1 MNLIT
6 DRWIPVIR
14 QNGLHDLIVPWQIAE
29 TENPVVEIN
38 APRPD
43 FQGALYQFLIGL
55 LQTGFAPEDEEQWL
69 EYWDEAP
76 DSNELQARFSQLAP
90 AFELISD
97 DGPAFLQDLALPDG
111 EAKPIAA
118 LLIEAP
124 GGKTLKDN
132 LDHFIKRGLAN
143 QLCPSCAASAL
154 FTLQTNAP
162 SGGVGH
168 RVGLRGGGPLT
179 TLVLPKAT
187 QTALWQ
193 KLWLNVFNQEDLQP
207 LDNLEAAVM
216 PWLGKTRTS
225 EKGQITTPA
234 DVHPLHAYW
243 GMPRR
248 IRLSETPEP
257 GVCDLCGCHAE
268 SLFREYRTKNYGTNY
283 DGAWQHPLTPYR
295 HDPKKVNPPLSL
307 KGQQGGLGYRHW
319 LGLALQDDSN
329 GDKAA
334 QIVRHYNQ
342 ERGRMLADRGGA
354 ALWCFGYDMDNM
366 KARCWYEARFPV
378 FYLSVQQ
385 QHQLIGWAGELID
398 AARETVKIL
407 RSEVKI
413 AWFRRPEDAKG
424 DMSQIDTQFWQ
435 ASEAEFFR
443 LLDRLATLSAGGGM
457 APAEIY
463 ADWFAVL
470 KSKMTGVFE
479 VATLSSTP
487 EDLDLK
493 RIIKARKSMLDRFRN
508 NKIIKEL
515 KAKAQ
520 SEEVAK

>member
-1 MNLIT
+1 
-6 DRWIPVIR
+6 
-14 QNGLHDLIVPWQIAE
+14 
-29 TENPVVEIN
+29 
-38 APRPD
+38 
-43 FQGALYQFLIGL
+43 
-55 LQTGFAPEDEEQWL
+55 
-69 EYWDEAP
+69 
-76 DSNELQARFSQLAP
+76 
-90 AFELISD
+90 
-97 DGPAFLQDLALPDG
+97 
-111 EAKPIAA
+111 
-118 LLIEAP
+118 
-124 GGKTLKDN
+124 
-132 LDHFIKRGLAN
+132 
-143 QLCPSCAASAL
+143 
-154 FTLQTNAP
+154 
-162 SGGVGH
+162 
-168 RVGLRGGGPLT
+168 
-179 TLVLPKAT
+179 
-187 QTALWQ
+187 
-193 KLWLNVFNQEDLQP
+193 
-207 LDNLEAAVM
+207 
-216 PWLGKTRTS
+216 
-225 EKGQITTPA
+225 
-234 DVHPLHAYW
+234 
-243 GMPRR
+243 
-248 IRLSETPEP
+248 
-257 GVCDLCGCHAE
+257 
-268 SLFREYRTKNYGTNY
+268 
-283 DGAWQHPLTPYR
+283 
-295 HDPKKVNPPLSL
+295 
-307 KGQQGGLGYRHW
+307 
-319 LGLALQDDSN
+319 
-329 GDKAA
+329 
-334 QIVRHYNQ
+334 
-342 ERGRMLADRGGA
+342 
-354 ALWCFGYDMDNM
+354 M